1 MPKVAVIR
9 AEPIDSGPVGEV
21 FDLYRQFYG
30 AEPNVEA
37 SIFFIAERL
46 RANDAA
52 IFAARIEGTPS
63 SRVDG
68 FIQLLPKFSTARMRR
83 DWILND
89 LYVRDDVRRKG
100 VAKALMREA
109 EAFAKRTGAGRLQ
122 LKTQT
127 ANAPARA
134 LYERLGWRQ
143 DTEFVTYLRD
153 VK

>member
-1 MPKVAVIR
+1 MPRVVVTR
-9 AEPIDSGPVGEV
+9 AEPIDAGAAGEV

-30 AEPNVEA
+30 QPTNLEA
-37 SIFFIAERL
+37 SIYFIAERL

-52 IFAARIEGTPS
+52 IFVARLEGTPS
-63 SRVDG
+63 SRADG
-68 FIQLLPKFSTARMRR
+68 FMQLLPKFSTARMRR

-109 EAFAKRTGAGRLQ
+109 EAWARRTGAGRLQ
-122 LKTQT
+122 LKTQVSNT
-127 ANAPARA
+127 PARA
-134 LYERLGWRQ
+134 LYERLGWRL
-143 DTEFVTYLRD
+143 DEDFVTYLRD